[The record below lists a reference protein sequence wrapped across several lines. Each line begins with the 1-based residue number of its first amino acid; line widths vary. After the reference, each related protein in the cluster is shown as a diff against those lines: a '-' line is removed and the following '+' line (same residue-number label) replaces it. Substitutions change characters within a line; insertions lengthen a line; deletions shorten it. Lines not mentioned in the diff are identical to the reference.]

1 MSRDRVRAESKAAI
15 SRLSPPLYI
24 DMADSLSPQCTPLKH
39 EYDSCF
45 NVWFEEY
52 LEPALATNATQKQRT
67 AHYQRKA
74 DEFQA
79 KCGKVYA
86 EYQNCI
92 QVGRFRFYWG
102 YLLDFLCVV

>member
-1 MSRDRVRAESKAAI
+1 
-15 SRLSPPLYI
+15 
-24 DMADSLSPQCTPLKH
+24 MADSLSPECTPLKK

-45 NVWFEEY
+45 NVWFEGY
-52 LEPALATNATQKQRT
+52 LEPIAPSSTEPQRI

-92 QVGRFRFYWG
+92 QSAVKQKGIEP
-102 YLLDFLCVV
+102 LLQQARDEHPLVEPPPPAV

>member
-1 MSRDRVRAESKAAI
+1 
-15 SRLSPPLYI
+15 
-24 DMADSLSPQCTPLKH
+24 MADSLSPQCTPLKN

-92 QVGRFRFYWG
+92 QNAVKERGIEP
-102 YLLDFLCVV
+102 LLQQAREEHPLREPLPPAAPPSKDSK